1 MTSSFAILG
10 QIVQGATAD
19 YASLVQ
25 SIPQLTDA
33 PMAILA
39 SFMLGL
45 MRIAPIVSIVPFLG
59 SKIPGTAKAGF
70 ALCIVA
76 IFLPHIAVTTS
87 AELQFDAN
95 FVALAIKELFIG
107 FILALLAS
115 IPFHIATSSG
125 VLVDFLRGSSALQVG
140 DPTMQTQSSSIG
152 VLYNQVFI
160 VLFFQVGGPFLF
172 FDSLLESYR
181 FVPIDK
187 IIPPTF
193 FNINLSFWQMVM
205 HLLTKVTAL
214 SIQFAAPPIL
224 AILMAEMFLG
234 IANRL
239 AVNVQIAFLGMA
251 LKSVFGL
258 ALLWA
263 GWFFILQQM
272 AKNSLEWFHELI
284 KILSTF

>member
-1 MTSSFAILG
+1 MDLLIPALLG
-10 QIVQGATAD
+10 STAD
-19 YASLVQ
+19 YLSFVQ
-25 SIPQLTDA
+25 SLPQSSSGPSSL
-33 PMAILA
+33 L
-39 SFMLGL
+39 SLFFLGL
-45 MRIAPIVSIVPFLG
+45 LRIAPIVALVPFLG
-59 SKIPGTAKAGF
+59 NKLPGAAKIGF
-70 ALCIVA
+70 ALSLVA
-76 IFLPHIAVTTS
+76 IFLPHIILTT
-87 AELQFDAN
+87 QTT
-95 FVALAIKELFIG
+95 VAFNTHFIAYGLKELLIG
-107 FILALLAS
+107 FIIAFLTT

-172 FDSLLESYR
+172 FDTLLETYR
-181 FVPIDK
+181 FFPVDK
-187 IIPPTF
+187 MIPPHF
-193 FNINLSFWQMVM
+193 FTLSLPFWQLIMQ
-205 HLLTKVTAL
+205 LLTKVTAL
-214 SIQFAAPPIL
+214 SIQFAAPAIL

-239 AVNVQIAFLGMA
+239 ATQVQIAFLGMA

-272 AKNSLEWFHELI
+272 IQNALQWLHEVT
-284 KILSTF
+284 KALSTF